1 MEEKPKQPKQE
12 IKSAEQAQIDELRQE
27 NANLNARLTANEERL
42 RVLLEQFVKLENFA
56 IAINNKIKK

>member
-1 MEEKPKQPKQE
+1 MEEKQKQPKQE
-12 IKSAEQAQIDELRQE
+12 VKSAEQAQIDELRQE

-42 RVLLEQFVKLENFA
+42 RLLLEQFVKLENFA